1 MMFTFEPIGYGGHIK
16 LTNKSL
22 KWNRLDQQL
31 ADKEYIV
38 CYMPNDMVT
47 ITMPGIKISDKDE
60 CIEFLRK
67 EISAYELWKQYKQN
81 IILWT
86 PIHYPCISDNQCTST
101 KCVTWCNKL
110 FMISYL
116 WVIWPLTNFAWLLL
130 LFINWIRFL
139 IIKCIS
145 SLEKSNNCKCGTN
158 SDSLSY

>member
-1 MMFTFEPIGYGGHIK
+1 MLAEWGTGEYYLSKVIEENPLRMMFTFEPIGYGGHIK

-67 EISAYELWKQYKQN
+67 EISAYEL
-81 IILWT
+81 
-86 PIHYPCISDNQCTST
+86 
-101 KCVTWCNKL
+101 
-110 FMISYL
+110 
-116 WVIWPLTNFAWLLL
+116 
-130 LFINWIRFL
+130 
-139 IIKCIS
+139 
-145 SLEKSNNCKCGTN
+145 
-158 SDSLSY
+158 